1 MERGD
6 DEFAHVCPVCLGNE
20 NDAWVDGHWSG
31 MCFVCGQMWM
41 EERVEEWNGFCL
53 QADVL
58 RWLQHGRRNG
68 SALLAGRCSAV
79 VATRSKEWQCSACRQ
94 MFCGGCNTV
103 ERMGRIDNCRYRT
116 REDTG

>member
-31 MCFVCGQMWM
+31 MCFACGQM
-41 EERVEEWNGFCL
+41 
-53 QADVL
+53 
-58 RWLQHGRRNG
+58 WLQHGRRNG

-79 VATRSKEWQCSACRQ
+79 VATRLKKWV
-94 MFCGGCNTV
+94 G
-103 ERMGRIDNCRYRT
+103 
-116 REDTG
+116 